1 MTGRRQVFDPATGR
15 FQLEEAVLPTQ
26 LNPGEVL
33 VRIRLATVCGS
44 DLHTLA
50 GRRAAPGRCI
60 LGHEAAGEI
69 VALGAGREALRV
81 GDRVTWSL
89 CDSCGSC
96 VPCTE
101 HALPQKCAHLFKY
114 GHAAL
119 DAGGAWAGCFASHI
133 LLRAGTAVE
142 VVPEQIP
149 DAAAAPLNCAVAT
162 AMAACDGLPA
172 PGRAALVLGGGLVGL
187 AVAGVLRDRGWPRV
201 AVSDPDPGR
210 TTRARELGFAV
221 PAAGERFDVVVEAA
235 GHPAAVE
242 AGLAAVRTG
251 GWLVWTGLVH
261 DQDRIELAASRI
273 VKGCLTVRGVHNYA
287 PRHLREAIAFLA
299 RAGATWPLADWVS
312 PPVPL
317 ADLDQALALARSGR
331 WLRVAVAP

>member
-15 FQLEEAVLPTQ
+15 FQLEEAALPTQ

-60 LGHEAAGEI
+60 LGHEAVGEI

-89 CDSCGSC
+89 CDSCGTC

-101 HALPQKCAHLFKY
+101 HGLQQKCKHLFKY

-133 LLRAGTAVE
+133 LLRAGTAVV
-142 VVPEQIP
+142 VVPQEIT
-149 DAAAAPLNCAVAT
+149 DAAAAPIN
-162 AMAACDGLPA
+162 
-172 PGRAALVLGGGLVGL
+172 
-187 AVAGVLRDRGWPRV
+187 
-201 AVSDPDPGR
+201 
-210 TTRARELGFAV
+210 
-221 PAAGERFDVVVEAA
+221 
-235 GHPAAVE
+235 
-242 AGLAAVRTG
+242 
-251 GWLVWTGLVH
+251 
-261 DQDRIELAASRI
+261 
-273 VKGCLTVRGVHNYA
+273 
-287 PRHLREAIAFLA
+287 
-299 RAGATWPLADWVS
+299 
-312 PPVPL
+312 
-317 ADLDQALALARSGR
+317 
-331 WLRVAVAP
+331 